1 MNAHNEQHFTA
12 ADMADQAAAAFERG
26 RESVLAELVAAAQV
40 AVCWQRKYI
49 GATRGDRPVEW
60 HTITKDE
67 FEATKAGKWAD
78 RYEVRALYAAP
89 VTAAPPARR
98 GRMMLADLL
107 ERLQRRSRV
116 LRDTALMRTRFPE
129 WLVIELEQAA
139 DDLDEAA
146 KAVRAANERC
156 VT

>member
-1 MNAHNEQHFTA
+1 
-12 ADMADQAAAAFERG
+12 
-26 RESVLAELVAAAQV
+26 
-40 AVCWQRKYI
+40 
-49 GATRGDRPVEW
+49 
-60 HTITKDE
+60 
-67 FEATKAGKWAD
+67 
-78 RYEVRALYAAP
+78 
-89 VTAAPPARR
+89 
-98 GRMMLADLL
+98 MLADLL

-129 WLVIELEQAA
+129 WLVIELGQAA